1 MRYAHPGLD
10 RAAHLRIGS
19 MVALLSFAVLAVF
32 FVPFSIAPTSVPA
45 KIAQDVLLS
54 LVLLTGVTAVSDHR
68 AQLVPIAIVNGV
80 AIVVRWAAWFTGH
93 DNRAT

>member
-1 MRYAHPGLD
+1 
-10 RAAHLRIGS
+10 

-54 LVLLTGVTAVSDHR
+54 LVLLTGVTAVSGPPRTVGADR
-68 AQLVPIAIVNGV
+68 DRQRCGDSSPLGRMVLT
-80 AIVVRWAAWFTGH
+80 TGH